1 MSAERVIQA
10 HAILLGERLQTRT
23 LGLAAGGKIASTPL
37 MVACG
42 ESGSVVLFRFGVLV
56 FFDTNAEERADFIT
70 RSASGIIGR
79 YDTPVEEMLA
89 VHLEPGG
96 GDGLSGERVT
106 IREASPQRLQLIAD
120 ILAKSLALEEYEK
133 KLTATFDQIEPL
145 AQRLRWRGRRI
156 WRTGVLMD
164 HIGRAL
170 LTEQRMVGRVEIH
183 ERPEVLWEHPELEG
197 LYLQLFDEYELGER
211 GSALEQKLELITRTA
226 ETLLRVEEGRRS
238 LRAEWYII
246 ILIGVEIGLTLYEMY
261 RH

>member
-10 HAILLGERLQTRT
+10 HAILLGERLHTRA
-23 LGLAAGGKIASTPL
+23 LGLSVGGKIASTPL

-56 FFDTNAEERADFIT
+56 FFDASADERAGFIA
-70 RSASGIIGR
+70 RMAPSIVGR
-79 YDTPVEEMLA
+79 FDIPVEEPL
-89 VHLEPGG
+89 VIHLEPQGN
-96 GDGLSGERVT
+96 DGLSGERVT
-106 IREASPQRLQLIAD
+106 IRVPSPERLQLIAD

-145 AQRLRWRGRRI
+145 AERLRRKGRRI

-197 LYLQLFDEYELGER
+197 LHLQLFDEYELGER
-211 GSALEQKLELITRTA
+211 GSVLEQKLELITRTA

-246 ILIGVEIGLTLYEMY
+246 ILIAVEIGLTLYEMY
-261 RH
+261 TH